1 MKPDTAPPA
10 PTPAVAIG
18 SKAVPQPAKAPTTPA
33 TGIGGSKFIY
43 WLEKEVSNP
52 KDIFYLS
59 GKVTA
64 QPFFVFY
71 KVTKRNIF
79 NHP

>member
-43 WLEKEVSNP
+43 WLGFETAFS

-59 GKVTA
+59 GKVAA

-71 KVTKRNIF
+71 RVTTRIAKS
-79 NHP
+79 